1 MSEQVH
7 PNGPGL
13 ASAPVVVV
21 TDFQPRW
28 LWKAKSVVHVII
40 SVLFVTLLVR
50 AGYPGWRTAA
60 IAALLFGNWLRNLV
74 FKHHVI
80 PVRAVQEPP
89 VTCTGPST
97 TAWLIGLAS
106 QFVMV
111 GLSGG
116 LRSPFLVATIGPLSS
131 MLVVYGWSRE
141 TKTAMRIV
149 FVGAASLILLPTSW
163 LGPSVPEPYFSQL
176 AGLALFSIAFFQ
188 TAYLIA
194 MTRALNESHSRIDR
208 AREQM
213 AQEALARARELEHL
227 SAQLSHELKNP
238 LGAIKALVQ
247 LARRDACDDQSRE
260 RLEVAENEVER
271 MNSILQEYLSFSRP
285 LDKLRRERCSLG
297 ALADEVLGIVGAQAA
312 TAGVAIRRAG
322 EALVEVDTRRLRE
335 ALFNLVTNALDATAS
350 GGKVEVRIAQRD
362 GEAQVE
368 VRDSGRGMP
377 PEVLERVGTPFFTT
391 REQGT
396 GLGVAMARAAFT
408 QHGGSLEY
416 RSEEGRGTVVV
427 GVLPLQQKRVTLG
440 AASAG

>member
-1 MSEQVH
+1 MSEQVL

-13 ASAPVVVV
+13 ASAPEMVVA
-21 TDFQPRW
+21 DFQPRW
-28 LWKAKSVVHVII
+28 LWKTKSVVHVII
-40 SVLFVTLLVR
+40 FSLFVTLLWR
-50 AGYPGWRTAA
+50 AGYPAWRTSA
-60 IAALLFGNWLRNLV
+60 IAVLLFANWLRNLV

-80 PVRAVQEPP
+80 PVRAVQEP
-89 VTCTGPST
+89 VCCTRPST

-116 LRSPFLVATIGPLSS
+116 LRSPFLVGTLGPLSS

-141 TKTAMRIV
+141 TKMAMRIV
-149 FVGAASLILLPTSW
+149 FVGAASLILLPTRW

-176 AGLALFSIAFFQ
+176 AGLALFSVAFFQ

-213 AQEALARARELEHL
+213 AQEALARARELEHM

-247 LARRDACDDQSRE
+247 LARREACEDQSRE

-297 ALADEVLGIVGAQAA
+297 GLADEVLGIVGAQAA

-322 EALVEVDTRRLRE
+322 EALVEVDPRRLRE
-335 ALFNLVTNALDATAS
+335 ALFNLITNALDATGS
-350 GGKVEVRIAQRD
+350 GGKVEVRIAQRE
-362 GEAQVE
+362 GQAQVE

-396 GLGVAMARAAFT
+396 GLGVAMARAAFR

-416 RSEEGRGTVVV
+416 RSEEGRGTTVV
-427 GVLPLQQKRVTLG
+427 GVLPLQQERTVG
-440 AASAG
+440 APSVG

>member
-1 MSEQVH
+1 M
-7 PNGPGL
+7 
-13 ASAPVVVV
+13 VVA
-21 TDFQPRW
+21 DFQPRW
-28 LWKAKSVVHVII
+28 LWKTKSVVHVII
-40 SVLFVTLLVR
+40 FSLFVTLLWR
-50 AGYPGWRTAA
+50 AGYPAWRTSA
-60 IAALLFGNWLRNLV
+60 IAVLLFANWLRNLV

-80 PVRAVQEPP
+80 PVRAVQEP
-89 VTCTGPST
+89 VCCTRPST

-116 LRSPFLVATIGPLSS
+116 LRSPFLVGTLGPLSS

-141 TKTAMRIV
+141 TKMAMRIV
-149 FVGAASLILLPTSW
+149 FVGAASLILLPTRW

-176 AGLALFSIAFFQ
+176 AGLALFSVAFFQ

-213 AQEALARARELEHL
+213 AQEALARARELEHM

-247 LARRDACDDQSRE
+247 LARREACEDQSRE

-285 LDKLRRERCSLG
+285 LDKLRREQCSLG
-297 ALADEVLGIVGAQAA
+297 ALADEVLGIVGAQAV

-322 EALVEVDTRRLRE
+322 EALVEVDPRRLRE
-335 ALFNLVTNALDATAS
+335 ALFNLVTNALDATGS
-350 GGKVEVRIAQRD
+350 GGKVEVNRQPAMRRQPAAEWRPD
-362 GEAQVE
+362 RPREAWHWYSAC
-368 VRDSGRGMP
+368 RRLP
-377 PEVLERVGTPFFTT
+377 T
-391 REQGT
+391 QG
-396 GLGVAMARAAFT
+396 
-408 QHGGSLEY
+408 
-416 RSEEGRGTVVV
+416 
-427 GVLPLQQKRVTLG
+427 
-440 AASAG
+440 

>member
-1 MSEQVH
+1 MSEQIL
-7 PNGPGL
+7 PSGPGL
-13 ASAPVVVV
+13 ASAPEMVVA
-21 TDFQPRW
+21 DFQPRW
-28 LWKAKSVVHVII
+28 LWKTKSVVHVII
-40 SVLFVTLLVR
+40 FSLFVTLLWR
-50 AGYPGWRTAA
+50 AGYPAWRTSA
-60 IAALLFGNWLRNLV
+60 IAVLLFANWLRNLV

-80 PVRAVQEPP
+80 PVRAVQEP
-89 VTCTGPST
+89 VCCTGPST
-97 TAWLIGLAS
+97 TAWLVGLAS

-116 LRSPFLVATIGPLSS
+116 LRSPFLVGTLGPLSS

-141 TKTAMRIV
+141 TKMAMRIV
-149 FVGAASLILLPTSW
+149 FLGAASLILLPTRW

-176 AGLALFSIAFFQ
+176 AGLALFSVAFFQ

-194 MTRALNESHSRIDR
+194 MTRALHESHSRIDR

-213 AQEALARARELEHL
+213 AQEALARARELEHM

-247 LARRDACDDQSRE
+247 LARREACEDQSRE

-285 LDKLRRERCSLG
+285 LDKLRREQCSLG

-322 EALVEVDTRRLRE
+322 EALVEVDPRRLRE
-335 ALFNLVTNALDATAS
+335 ALFNLVTNALDATGS
-350 GGKVEVRIAQRD
+350 GGKVEVRIAQRE
-362 GEAQVE
+362 GQAHVE

-396 GLGVAMARAAFT
+396 GLGVAMARAAFR

-416 RSEEGRGTVVV
+416 RSEEGRGTTVV
-427 GVLPLQQKRVTLG
+427 GVLPLRQERILG
-440 AASAG
+440 APSAR